1 MAHKPHPAGLCYD
14 TDTGKE
20 NHPPKEKRGIMTMK
34 AYFDNVPKE
43 VPEDLAKV
51 FLDRHD
57 TAVITID
64 KQDGH
69 LSEDPDCPCP

>member
-1 MAHKPHPAGLCYD
+1 
-14 TDTGKE
+14 
-20 NHPPKEKRGIMTMK
+20 MK

-64 KQDGH
+64 TGTSPKTPPAPARACVAARS
-69 LSEDPDCPCP
+69 LSRSMPLPRRRALSVPR